1 MVEFAH
7 ILRQQYILA
16 LGNLVYKNVVIPVKD
31 EAYYGDGASLPEGR
45 AYIILTNQTSN
56 QGIDNKC
63 TKNYLASI
71 QVHIVTKF
79 NPNSGGTVTSEEIS
93 ALVLNRI
100 KDWPFDTKSKGI
112 TTYKP
117 ELESNRS
124 LFEDGQTSR
133 IFRKILIFT
142 HNINE

>member
-16 LGNLVYKNVVIPVKD
+16 LGNLFYKNVVIPVKD
-31 EAYYGDGASLPEGR
+31 EVMYGSGAKLPECE

-56 QGIDNKC
+56 QGFDNKC
-63 TKNYLASI
+63 TENYLGTI
-71 QVHIVTKF
+71 QVDIVTKF
-79 NPNSGGTVTSEEIS
+79 NANSGAKLVSEEIS
-93 ALVLNRI
+93 ALVLSRI
-100 KDWPFDTKSKGI
+100 KNWPFNTRDKGI
-112 TTYKP
+112 VTQRA
-117 ELESNRS
+117 ELETNRG
-124 LFEDGQTSR
+124 LREDSDVHR

>member
-31 EAYYGDGASLPEGR
+31 EVMYGSGAKLPECE

-56 QGIDNKC
+56 QGFSNKC
-63 TKNYLASI
+63 TDNYLASI
-71 QVHIVTKF
+71 QVDIVTKF
-79 NPNSGGTVTSEEIS
+79 AANSGAKLPSEEIAS
-93 ALVLNRI
+93 LVLA
-100 KDWPFDTKSKGI
+100 KVGSWPFNTKSKNII
-112 TTYKP
+112 TQKAV
-117 ELESNRS
+117 LETNRG
-124 LFEDGQTSR
+124 LREDSDVHR
-133 IFRKILIFT
+133 IYRKILIFT